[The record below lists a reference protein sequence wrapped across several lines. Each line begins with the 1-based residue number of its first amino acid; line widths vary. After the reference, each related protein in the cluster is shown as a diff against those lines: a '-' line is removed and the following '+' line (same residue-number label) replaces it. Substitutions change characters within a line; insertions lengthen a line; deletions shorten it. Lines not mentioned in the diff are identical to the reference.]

1 MMYIKSIKLTNF
13 RNYESQ
19 TVTLKDGLNVIVGKN
34 ASGKTNMIE
43 SVYCAGLGRSPRTSK
58 YREMIKWKCENAL
71 IEVVV
76 AKKYRDY
83 KINFLINS
91 SDKKKVSIDDI
102 PLSRL
107 TQLLGVLNVV
117 FFSPDELKLIKEGPS
132 ERRKFMDVSLSQQSK
147 NYYNALSKY
156 NNILAQRNKL
166 LKSNYSEETLKQCLY
181 SWDIGLAEH
190 GARIIKYRYNFIAKI
205 NELAKEKHLFLTS
218 NQENLTLKYECE
230 FEDIDIKELQEKFFE
245 KLTKSIERDKYLMH
259 TSVGVQKDDIKVDID
274 GVDIRKFGS
283 QGQQRTSALSLK
295 LAEISLFKNEMGGES
310 PVLIL
315 DDVLSELDDYR
326 STKLLESI
334 ENIQT
339 LITCTN
345 FDYPIKYNEIK
356 IANGKVVE

>member
-19 TVTLKDGLNVIVGKN
+19 TIELKDGLNVIVGKN

-43 SVYCAGLGRSPRTSK
+43 SVYCAGLGRSPRTTK
-58 YREMIKWKCENAL
+58 YREMIKWKSDNAQ
-71 IEVVV
+71 IEIVI
-76 AKKYRDY
+76 AKKYRDH
-83 KINFLINS
+83 KINFLINNA
-91 SDKKKVSIDDI
+91 DKKKVSVDDI

-147 NYYNALSKY
+147 TYYNALSKY
-156 NNILAQRNKL
+156 NNILSQRNKL

-190 GARIIKYRYNFIAKI
+190 GARIIKHRYDFIDKI
-205 NELAKEKHLFLTS
+205 NEYAKEKHSFLTS
-218 NQENLTLKYECE
+218 NQENLSLKYECE
-230 FEDIDIKELQEKFFE
+230 FDNIDIKELQEIFFK
-245 KLTKSIERDKYLMH
+245 KLSSSIERDKYLMH

-295 LAEISLFKNEMGGES
+295 LAEISLFYKDMGES

-315 DDVLSELDDYR
+315 DDVLSELDDFR
-326 STKLLESI
+326 SQKLLQSI

-356 IANGKVVE
+356 ISNGKVVE